1 MLVLGHEPVPAPEER
16 RGFSPEPEEPGR
28 GPLGPV
34 VRWWRAK
41 PLSFRRR
48 VWTAVVALHY
58 LVVVGWGTYYNV
70 QVYLDA
76 SATRAELERQ
86 VRAVETLP
94 AVLQQIAEER
104 EAAVVLEEQVRELYA
119 VVPERT
125 DVPVVVGR
133 LETLGRSSGG
143 QVTWIDYAPSSWNGT
158 EGEVRVTFRF
168 VGDFASALR
177 FVTALEGTVPTLSF
191 RRFEAEP
198 TVNPAEVHLFAETA
212 LAVVAQ
218 RPEGAPGWRG
228 GAPAGV
234 ITRAGPAQ
242 VSPFLPPPELWSLA
256 RAAGLPSPHVMLT
269 GLVQRGG
276 TDMAVLSI
284 NGESRALRPGE
295 SASGVT
301 LVRIERG
308 AAVIR
313 VGGLDA
319 RLSIGSETR

>member
-104 EAAVVLEEQVRELYA
+104 EAAASWKSRCESFT
-119 VVPERT
+119 PWS
-125 DVPVVVGR
+125 P
-133 LETLGRSSGG
+133 SGPMCR
-143 QVTWIDYAPSSWNGT
+143 WWWA
-158 EGEVRVTFRF
+158 
-168 VGDFASALR
+168 
-177 FVTALEGTVPTLSF
+177 
-191 RRFEAEP
+191 
-198 TVNPAEVHLFAETA
+198 
-212 LAVVAQ
+212 
-218 RPEGAPGWRG
+218 GWRRWG
-228 GAPAGV
+228 G
-234 ITRAGPAQ
+234 
-242 VSPFLPPPELWSLA
+242 PPEA
-256 RAAGLPSPHVMLT
+256 R
-269 GLVQRGG
+269 
-276 TDMAVLSI
+276 
-284 NGESRALRPGE
+284 
-295 SASGVT
+295 
-301 LVRIERG
+301 
-308 AAVIR
+308 
-313 VGGLDA
+313 
-319 RLSIGSETR
+319 